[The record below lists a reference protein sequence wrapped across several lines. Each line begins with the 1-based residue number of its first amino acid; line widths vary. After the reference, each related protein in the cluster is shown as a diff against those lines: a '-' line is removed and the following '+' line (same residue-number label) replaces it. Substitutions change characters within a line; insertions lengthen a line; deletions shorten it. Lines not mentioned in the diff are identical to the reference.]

1 MDGKPDPAFAE
12 FQRKAMTYFAARS
25 LSVNTWPVLTTRHEG
40 HEVFYSIPEKT
51 LWLSV
56 SSVVKIIYL
65 FRHLLN
71 YYNEQPWCQF
81 KHAPAQPEALRDRL
95 SYFSSF

>member
-1 MDGKPDPAFAE
+1 M
-12 FQRKAMTYFAARS
+12 
-25 LSVNTWPVLTTRHEG
+25 VTTKHEG

-65 FRHLLN
+65 FRHPHNEKAGIIFCYRLN
-71 YYNEQPWCQF
+71 
-81 KHAPAQPEALRDRL
+81 
-95 SYFSSF
+95 